1 MLKSLTM
8 AAFIAASLAVSG
20 TAQAQ
25 QTQMRAATDLTQ
37 YGTVVDIVN
46 EDFSKFSSGSET
58 APDFNANINT
68 TYSDSKIPYFENV
81 DAKYTSQPR
90 WGASFAY
97 PAGGAVCLYSTD
109 EDYVSHINTPIIDA
123 SGHGG
128 LTFIRF
134 RARLL
139 ENVGNYPG
147 LGLHVIDFS
156 QNPTNGSYLL
166 IKQVKGVTTEW
177 QEFEYIIYNG
187 TSKMLVNIN
196 DENNRKVLIDDVR
209 VQQVDQYVET
219 PHLLPHRAYTGNSFK
234 PA

>member
-1 MLKSLTM
+1 M

-46 EDFSKFSSGSET
+46 EDFSKFSAGSET

-109 EDYVSHINTPIIDA
+109 EDYV
-123 SGHGG
+123 
-128 LTFIRF
+128 
-134 RARLL
+134 
-139 ENVGNYPG
+139 
-147 LGLHVIDFS
+147 
-156 QNPTNGSYLL
+156 
-166 IKQVKGVTTEW
+166 
-177 QEFEYIIYNG
+177 
-187 TSKMLVNIN
+187 
-196 DENNRKVLIDDVR
+196 
-209 VQQVDQYVET
+209 
-219 PHLLPHRAYTGNSFK
+219 
-234 PA
+234 